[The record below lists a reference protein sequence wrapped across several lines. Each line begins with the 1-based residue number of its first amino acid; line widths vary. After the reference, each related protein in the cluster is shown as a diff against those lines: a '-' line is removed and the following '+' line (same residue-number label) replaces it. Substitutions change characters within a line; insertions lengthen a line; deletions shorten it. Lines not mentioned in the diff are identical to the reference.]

1 MKQITYL
8 EMTPDNLKAVI
19 SEAVNSALAEQKQE
33 KRYLTRDQVTK
44 MLSISLPTLH
54 AWINEGKIIARKVGR
69 RTLFLEEE
77 INQSIERKEV
87 FKFKHTKS
95 A

>member
-8 EMTPDNLKAVI
+8 EMTPENLKVFI
-19 SEAVNSALAEQKQE
+19 SEAVSSALAEQKQE

-69 RTLFLEEE
+69 RILFLEEE

-87 FKFKHTKS
+87 FKFKHSKS

>member
-8 EMTPDNLKAVI
+8 EMTPENLKVFI
-19 SEAVNSALAEQKQE
+19 SEAVSSALAEQKQE

-54 AWINEGKIIARKVGR
+54 VWINEGKIIARKVGR
-69 RTLFLEEE
+69 RILFLEEE

-87 FKFKHTKS
+87 FKFKHSKS

>member
-8 EMTPDNLKAVI
+8 EMTPENLKVFI
-19 SEAVNSALAEQKQE
+19 SEAVSSALAEQKQE

-87 FKFKHTKS
+87 FKFKHSKS

>member
-1 MKQITYL
+1 MQ
-8 EMTPDNLKAVI
+8 NLTLVQVSPERLSEI
-19 SEAVNSALAEQKQE
+19 VSEAVSSALVEQRQE

-87 FKFKHTKS
+87 FKFKHSKS